1 MRTIRT
7 VAELRAALAGAP
19 RPVALVP
26 TMGALHEG
34 HLSLVRHAR
43 ARAATVVVSAF
54 VNPTQFGAGEDLEA
68 YPRAEARDA
77 ELARGAGADLLFAPP
92 AEEVYP
98 PGFSTSVEVGG
109 PLTAVLEGDPRARG
123 AGHFRG
129 VATVVAKLLNV
140 VGPDLALFGQKDAQQ
155 ALVIRHL
162 VRDLDFPVEVEVL
175 PTVRDR
181 DGLALSSRNAYLS
194 DDERR
199 RALALNR
206 GLRAAEAALGAGA
219 WDADELLA
227 AARAELDA
235 EDVEVEYLALC
246 RADDLAPVERVAA
259 DAEALLCVAA
269 RVGRA
274 RLIDNV
280 VLRASAEAPLDP
292 LPLTGAAA

>member
-1 MRTIRT
+1 VRTIRT

-98 PGFSTSVEVGG
+98 PGFSTSVAVGG

-140 VGPDLALFGQKDAQQ
+140 VRPDLALFGQKDAQQ

-235 EDVEVEYLALC
+235 EGVEVEYLALC
-246 RADDLAPVERVAA
+246 RADDFSPVERVAA